1 MSINTKF
8 QRMRLCVIQLL
19 QLNCR
24 CQYQL
29 TYCVS
34 GSVPSILFLLKIQLT
49 VFCFDN
55 HSIILLV
62 TRKHFTMKLNL
73 LPHVNVE
80 DWKRCFSFY
89 PTFHSFS
96 FPFPLLLLCQITI
109 SWPCL
114 TCHVVKNI
122 QHVINFQLA
131 MPRLSRGLV
140 IIIP

>member
-1 MSINTKF
+1 MAIF
-8 QRMRLCVIQLL
+8 II
-19 QLNCR
+19 
-24 CQYQL
+24 Y
-29 TYCVS
+29 
-34 GSVPSILFLLKIQLT
+34 IFLLHVLQS
-49 VFCFDN
+49 V
-55 HSIILLV
+55 SQSMV

-89 PTFHSFS
+89 PTFHTFC

-140 IIIP
+140 IIIPWNRQYCSFASSCRSYIIFEFLQLIGPAL